1 MKCLILAGGRGERMW
16 PLSRRD
22 LPKQFIQIQKN
33 HSIFQETI
41 ARNIA
46 YCDEFIIVTNYEY
59 RSLVNYQMEAFQGV
73 TYRCV
78 YEEIPR
84 HTTAAIT
91 LACMGLQP
99 SEYVFVVPANHLI
112 DTDACQGLSYKDAI
126 LKAKEYAQNDRIV
139 IFGIRAGEISRRFG
153 YFTGDGEVFIEKPD
167 EEQFAELRRKNV
179 YQNLGMT
186 LFQSGV
192 LLHELKTLRP
202 QLYKQ
207 CKEAYAQRKKV
218 PGGVLYEKPVLE
230 GIEYISIE
238 HSVIE
243 DTDKKTGIT
252 TGYGWS
258 DIGRLEDLYRTEI
271 ISNGECVVYDSKG
284 TEVINNATNQTVV
297 VNGVEDAIVVN
308 TADAVYVG
316 KKGDSYKLRTIF
328 KENEGLRKKAVDGLT
343 IYREWGSREELASG
357 DGYQVRKVT
366 VQPGRTIYEHSH
378 SERIESWSIIQGT
391 ALITINGNQQIYN
404 SSENASAHPG
414 EKHQISNA
422 GDKPLIFI
430 ETITGENINDADMT
444 SGHGSEVTEKDLGF
458 RVDTAIKLSPAYK
471 DYLWGG
477 TRLRDIYKK
486 KCDYDIIAES
496 WELSAHPAGNSI
508 VATGRHRGLPFSR
521 YLETV
526 GKEVLGWKCAPLQ
539 SFPILIKLIDAKQN
553 LSVQVHPDDDYALAR
568 ENEYGKNEMWY
579 VIDSEPGAGL
589 YVGFTRDVSR
599 EEVSRRIEDNT
610 ITDVLNFYPT
620 KPGDVFFIPAGT
632 VHAIGAGNLICEIQ
646 QSSNCTYRL
655 YDYGRRDKFG
665 NLRELHLDKALDVLN
680 YSKYAPEQL
689 DIKDD
694 GSGNKRIRC
703 KYFETMIV
711 PVDGKTSIPL
721 ADDSFHAVMCIEGK
735 SSIEVEGSEEVTL
748 VIKAGE
754 SMFIPATNS
763 TLNINGK
770 STVVITRI

>member
-16 PLSRRD
+16 PLSRKD

-73 TYRCV
+73 TYRCI

-84 HTTAAIT
+84 HTTAAIS

-112 DTDACQGLSYKDAI
+112 DTGASQGLSYKDAI

-139 IFGIRAGEISRRFG
+139 LFGIKAEEISRRFG
-153 YFTGDGEVFIEKPD
+153 YFTGDGEIFIEKPD
-167 EEQFAELRRKNV
+167 EEQTSALRDKNV
-179 YQNLGMT
+179 YQNLGMS
-186 LFQSGV
+186 LFKSGV
-192 LLHELKTLRP
+192 LLNELKTLRP
-202 QLYKQ
+202 QIYKE
-207 CKEAYAQRKKV
+207 CMEAYAFRKEV
-218 PGGVLYEKPVLE
+218 PGGVLYEESVLE

-238 HSVIE
+238 HSIIE
-243 DTDKKTGIT
+243 YTDKKTGIS

-258 DIGRLEDLYRTEI
+258 DIGRLEDLYKTEI
-271 ISNGECVVYDSKG
+271 ISSGECVVYDSKG
-284 TEVINNATNQTVV
+284 TEVINNATNQTIV
-297 VNGVEDAIVVN
+297 VNGLEDAIVVN
-308 TADAVYVG
+308 TSDAVYIG
-316 KKGDSYKLRTIF
+316 KKGDSYKLRNIF
-328 KENEGLRKKAVDGLT
+328 KENESLRKKAVNGLT
-343 IYREWGSREELASG
+343 VYREWGSREELARG
-357 DGYQVRKVT
+357 EGYQIRKVI

-378 SERIESWSIIQGT
+378 SERSENWSIIQGI
-391 ALITINGNQQIYN
+391 ALITINGEQQTYK
-404 SSENASAHPG
+404 SSENVGVSSG
-414 EKHQISNA
+414 EKHQISNP

-444 SGHGSEVTEKDLGF
+444 SGQGSEVTEKDLGF
-458 RVDTAIKLSPAYK
+458 RIDPAIKLIPAYK

-486 KCDYDIIAES
+486 RCDYDIIAES

-521 YLETV
+521 FIETV

-553 LSVQVHPDDDYALAR
+553 LSVQVHPDDEYALAE

-579 VIDSEPGAGL
+579 VIDSESGAGL
-589 YVGFTRDVSR
+589 YAGFNRNVSR

-610 ITDVLNFYPT
+610 IMDVLNFYPT

-655 YDYGRRDKFG
+655 YDYDRRDKFG
-665 NLRELHLDKALDVLN
+665 NPRELHLNKALDVLN
-680 YSKYAPEQL
+680 YSKYVPEQL
-689 DIKDD
+689 DIDD
-694 GSGNKRIRC
+694 DASGRRRIRC
-703 KYFETMIV
+703 KYFETIIV
-711 PVDGKTSIPL
+711 PVDGNTSIPL
-721 ADDSFHAVMCIEGK
+721 TDDSFHAVICIEGK
-735 SSIEVEGSEEVTL
+735 CSIEVEGTEEVTL
-748 VIKAGE
+748 VMKAGE
-754 SMFIPATNS
+754 SVFIPATSS
-763 TLNINGK
+763 TLNINGR
-770 STVVITRI
+770 STIIITRI